1 MKYASLSVG
10 ILLLFSCGRL
20 LQKSYISPQGKTIK
34 ERVLLP
40 DGYTRVVWHD
50 TSFAAYLENI
60 PLLADGEKVHY
71 FDGSIKDK
79 PGVYV
84 AVIDMPIGHKDLQQ
98 CADVAMHMRAAYLY
112 KAGLHDSIRFTLTN
126 GFVAAYS
133 KWALG
138 YRIAVKGNKT
148 EWVKSAAAKD
158 DSATLSGYMDVTY
171 SYCGSLSLSR
181 ELKKIGWQEVTPGD
195 LLVRG
200 GTPGHVE
207 LVMDMA
213 QDKSGHKIYLL
224 AQGFMPAQQMQLLAN
239 PMNSGLSPWYELN
252 EGEIRTPE
260 CVFTSEHFMRF

>member
-1 MKYASLSVG
+1 MKYTSLLLSVF
-10 ILLLFSCGRL
+10 LLHSCQSL
-20 LQKSYISPQGKTIK
+20 QQKSYLNPLGRTIK

-40 DGYTRVVWHD
+40 EGYTRIVGVD
-50 TSFAAYLENI
+50 TSFATYLQNV
-60 PLLADGEKVHY
+60 PLLAAGEKVHY
-71 FDGSIKDK
+71 FDGSVKDK
-79 PGVYV
+79 PDVYV

-112 KAGLHDSIRFTLTN
+112 KVGMQDSIRFTLTN

-133 KWALG
+133 KWAHG

-148 EWVKSAAAKD
+148 EWVKSVAARD
-158 DSATLSGYMDVTY
+158 DSATLGTYMDVIY

-181 ELKKIGWQEVTPGD
+181 ELTKIGWRDVRPGD

-213 QDKSGHKIYLL
+213 HDKSGHKIYLL

-239 PMNSGLSPWYELN
+239 PMNSGLSPWYELK

>member
-1 MKYASLSVG
+1 MRYTS
-10 ILLLFSCGRL
+10 LLLFILFIYSCHPVQ
-20 LQKSYISPQGKTIK
+20 QKSLINPQGKTIK

-40 DGYTRVVWHD
+40 EGYTRVVWND
-50 TSFAAYLENI
+50 TSFSAFLQNVT
-60 PLLADGEKVHY
+60 LLADGEKVHY
-71 FDGSIKDK
+71 FNGSVKDK
-79 PGVYV
+79 PDVYV

-112 KAGLHDSIRFTLTN
+112 QAGMQDSIQFTLTN

-133 KWALG
+133 KWAQG

-148 EWVKSAAAKD
+148 EWIKSAAPRD
-158 DSATLSGYMDVTY
+158 DSATLSAYMDVIY

-181 ELKKIGWQEVTPGD
+181 ELKHLAWQEVQPGD

-239 PMNSGLSPWYELN
+239 PMNGKLSPWYELN